1 MLLGLAK
8 TKLENNI
15 CIFQSGFFYSV
26 SLEKYERLD
35 WFARLKATQWTL
47 WNAVSA
53 PSDVG

>member
-15 CIFQSGFFYSV
+15 CIFQSGFFHSV